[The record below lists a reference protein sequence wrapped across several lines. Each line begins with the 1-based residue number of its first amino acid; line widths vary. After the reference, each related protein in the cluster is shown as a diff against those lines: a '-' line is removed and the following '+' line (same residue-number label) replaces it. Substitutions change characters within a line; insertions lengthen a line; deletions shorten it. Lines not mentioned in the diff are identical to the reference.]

1 MGNTQT
7 ALPIKRSKMKQI
19 TLTLATLLLTACG
32 GGGGGG
38 GTTSAPAPSPPD
50 TSAAAIGQQSAEG
63 IWNGTASAGGPVKML
78 VQSNGA
84 FYQFYGTASP
94 SGQIFGTLRVDTN
107 NAVIFDTSHGKIN
120 GVFEQSKSISATTVR
135 TTTTLNY
142 TMSGGTGN
150 TRTISQTYDNTY
162 SSPFV
167 SSDLTGNY
175 SGISVGQNSTFAIDA
190 NGNISGSI
198 GSCNF
203 SGTIT
208 PDGSKRFANVNVSSN
223 SCVLSLEGIGKALL
237 VGNGTGAQI
246 YIGTQDGYGYTMYGV
261 KL

>member
-1 MGNTQT
+1 
-7 ALPIKRSKMKQI
+7 MKKLI
-19 TLTLATLLLTACG
+19 LIFIASLLTACG

-38 GTTSAPAPSPPD
+38 GTTSTTATTPSVPD

-63 IWNGTASAGGPVKML
+63 LWNGTANAGGLVKML

-84 FYQFYGTASP
+84 FFQFYGTASP
-94 SGQIFGTLRVDTN
+94 SGQLFGTLRVDSN
-107 NAVIFDTSHGKIN
+107 NNVIFDTSHGKIN

-135 TTTTLNY
+135 TATTLNF
-142 TMSGGTGN
+142 TMSGGSGN
-150 TRTISQTYDNTY
+150 TRSISQTYDSTY
-162 SSPFV
+162 SSPFTGT
-167 SSDLTGNY
+167 DLVGSY
-175 SGISVGQNSTFAIDA
+175 SGVNVGQNSTFSIDA

-208 PDGSKRFANVNVSSN
+208 PDNTKRFANVNITTN

-237 VGNGTGAQI
+237 VGSGVGAQI
-246 YIGTQDGYGYTMYGV
+246 YVGTQDGYGYTMYGI

>member
-1 MGNTQT
+1 
-7 ALPIKRSKMKQI
+7 MKKLI
-19 TLTLATLLLTACG
+19 FTFVASLLTACG
-32 GGGGGG
+32 GGGGGAG
-38 GTTSAPAPSPPD
+38 ASTSSTPSAPD

-63 IWNGTASAGGPVKML
+63 LWNGTATAGGPVKML

-94 SGQIFGTLRVDTN
+94 SGQLFGTLRVDSSN
-107 NAVIFDTSHGKIN
+107 DVIFDTSHGKIN
-120 GVFEQSKSISATTVR
+120 GIFEQSKNVSSTTVR
-135 TTTTLNY
+135 TATTLNF

-150 TRTISQTYDNTY
+150 TRSISQNYDSTY
-162 SSPFV
+162 SSPFT
-167 SSDLTGNY
+167 SADLTGNY
-175 SGISVGQNSTFAIDA
+175 SGVSVGQNSTFSIDA

-208 PDGSKRFANVNVSSN
+208 PDNIKRFANVNITSN

-237 VGNGTGAQI
+237 VGNGAGAQI
-246 YIGTQDGYGYTMYGV
+246 YVGTQDGYGYTMYGI